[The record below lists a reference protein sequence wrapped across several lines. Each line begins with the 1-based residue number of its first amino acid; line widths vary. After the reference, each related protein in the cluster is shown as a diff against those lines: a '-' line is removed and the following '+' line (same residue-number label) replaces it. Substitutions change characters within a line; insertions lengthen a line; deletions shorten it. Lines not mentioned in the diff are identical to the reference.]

1 MFTRKLIA
9 RYVVKSALPY
19 VFLSLLLLTAI
30 LLTQQAGRF
39 TELALS
45 ADLPFSLAVE
55 ITAALLPSGL
65 VLTLPVAVL
74 AGIMIGYSRMGSD
87 SVIVA
92 LRAARVGTW
101 RLLWP
106 VLLVGLFA
114 PPPTA
119 LLHL

>member
-55 ITAALLPSGL
+55 ITAALLPSVL

-74 AGIMIGYSRMGSD
+74 AGIMIGYLRTATRRVYQSSNR
-87 SVIVA
+87 SVRQNRFVKREI
-92 LRAARVGTW
+92 RAGVE
-101 RLLWP
+101 
-106 VLLVGLFA
+106 
-114 PPPTA
+114 
-119 LLHL
+119 